1 MSTKKQTIKQ
11 SLEKLEAIAAWFER
25 EKDIDVEEGLAKVKE
40 GAVLVKMLRAEL
52 KDVENQFEEV
62 KKDLLED

>member
-1 MSTKKQTIKQ
+1 MKKTSIKQ
-11 SLEKLEAIAAWFER
+11 DLEKLEAIAAWFEK

-40 GAVLVKMLRAEL
+40 GAALVKTLRAEL

-62 KKDLLED
+62 KKDLLEE

>member
-1 MSTKKQTIKQ
+1 MKKTSIKQ
-11 SLEKLEAIAAWFER
+11 DLEKLELIAGWFER

-40 GAVLVKMLRAEL
+40 GAVLVKTLRAEL

-62 KKDLLED
+62 KKELLED

>member
-1 MSTKKQTIKQ
+1 MKKTSIKQ
-11 SLEKLEAIAAWFER
+11 DLEKLEAIATWFEN

-40 GAVLVKMLRAEL
+40 GAVLVRTLRTEL

-62 KKDLLED
+62 KKDLLEDV